1 MILGV
6 DVGGTWIKTACVA
19 ADGRLDDRERFAT
32 PQLGPDSV
40 VSALA
45 DCLRR
50 HSACRAMG
58 VGVPGVV
65 DSSGTVY
72 NPPNMAGWTTVPLR
86 AMLERACG
94 VPVAVDNDANAAALA
109 ESRGDD
115 APTTYLYVT
124 LGTGVGGAIVVERSI
139 FRGITGGAGEFG
151 HVVVRADDSATSTG
165 HTWRSG
171 TVEEYVGA
179 RALEAAFGGTIA
191 DLVHAYNVGNHFA
204 QTVIM
209 QAVHVLAAGLAGVCA
224 VTGIPTIIVG
234 GGITD
239 ALPAILPLLEQAL
252 RHRSIPSIA
261 TQLSVRPARWGNDA
275 GIVGAAALLGEGR
288 V

>member
-6 DVGGTWIKTACVA
+6 DVGGTWIKTACVT
-19 ADGRLDDRERFAT
+19 ADGRLEHRERFAT

-40 VSALA
+40 VAVLA

-50 HSACRAMG
+50 HATCTAMG

-65 DSSGTVY
+65 DANGTVH

-86 AMLERACG
+86 AMLQQVCG
-94 VPVAVDNDANAAALA
+94 VPVGVDNDANAAALA

-139 FRGITGGAGEFG
+139 FRGVTGGAGEFG
-151 HVVVRADDSATSTG
+151 HVIVRADDSATSTG

-179 RALEAAFGGTIA
+179 RALEAAYDGTIA
-191 DLVHAYNVGNHFA
+191 ELAQAYSLGKELARAV
-204 QTVIM
+204 M
-209 QAVHVLAAGLAGVCA
+209 QQAIHVLAAGMSGVCA

-234 GGITD
+234 GGIAD
-239 ALPAILPLLEQAL
+239 AVPTMLPLLESAL
-252 RHRSIPSIA
+252 RERSIPSIA
-261 TQLSVRPARWGNDA
+261 AHISVRPARWGNDA
-275 GIVGAAALLGEGR
+275 GIIGAAALLGNHCA
-288 V
+288 